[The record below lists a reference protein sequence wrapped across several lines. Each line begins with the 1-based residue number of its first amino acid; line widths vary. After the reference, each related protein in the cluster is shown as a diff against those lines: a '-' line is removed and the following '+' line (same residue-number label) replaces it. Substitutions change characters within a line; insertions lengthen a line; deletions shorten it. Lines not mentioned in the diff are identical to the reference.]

1 MNAKHKAH
9 NIGFLISN
17 CLYDGGAERVIANL
31 SNQFIEDHINVVVIT
46 PARDEHDYYLQ
57 PSIKRYYYGD
67 CVSWSSPRVIRSL
80 KRIRYIREICK
91 RENLDVLISFLPGTV
106 TYGSIATLGIRTK
119 SIASERNDPNRTYPT
134 RMKRV
139 WGKLAFGLAN
149 FSVFQTPDARFWFQD
164 RVQKKSR
171 IILNPV
177 ADVFYCTPRNP
188 IPNLFVSCGRLVE
201 QKNQI
206 MLIEAFAIALKTNP
220 DIRLNIYGEGYM
232 HDVLQEKIDCLH
244 MNEAIKLCGSTD
256 DVPRALSD
264 AEYFVLSSDFEGAP
278 NALMEAMAM
287 GIPSISTDCP
297 CGGPRMLNNGEKVIE
312 LVPVGDTMALSDAI
326 CHLVQNKKL
335 AYDLAEAGKIRSKDF
350 TTGAV
355 KEQWL
360 DAIEKLVK

>member
-1 MNAKHKAH
+1 MNNKGNHRV
-9 NIGFLISN
+9 GFLISA

-31 SNQFIEDHINVVVIT
+31 SNQFIEDHINIVVIT

-57 PSIKRYYYGD
+57 PSIKRYYYGE
-67 CVSWSSPRVIRSL
+67 CVSGSSPRVIRPI
-80 KRIRYIREICK
+80 KRIRYIREICR
-91 RENLDVLISFLPGTV
+91 RENLDVLISFLPGAV
-106 TYGSIATLGIRTK
+106 TYGSFATLGIRTK
-119 SIASERNDPNRTYPT
+119 SIVSERNDPNRTYPT
-134 RMKRV
+134 LMSRI
-139 WGKLAFGLAN
+139 WGKLVFGLAD
-149 FSVFQTPDARFWFQD
+149 FSVFQTSDARSWFQSS
-164 RVQKKSR
+164 VQKKSR

-206 MLIEAFAIALKTNP
+206 MLIEAFANARKTNP
-220 DIRLNIYGEGYM
+220 DIRLYIYGEGYM

-256 DVPRALSD
+256 DVARALSD

-297 CGGPRMLNNGEKVIE
+297 CGGPKMLNNGKKVIE
-312 LVPVGDTMALSDAI
+312 LVPVGDAVALADAI
-326 CHLVQNKKL
+326 CLLVQNKKI

-355 KEQWL
+355 KKQWL
-360 DAIEKLVK
+360 DMIEKLVK